1 MGSLLLTV
9 LLLNQNNQVK
19 NHTSGSAL
27 SVSHPSLPFLSQ
39 WWRNLWYNLNDSP
52 PSLLKC
58 SLPPSIFG
66 REVRV
71 VSLVPRLSFPALCP
85 SESGSLP
92 GSGFCVGHD
101 SGQYSPPTSC
111 CLLNNGLPAGTGIET
126 CLFSLHNI
134 ITQSRINK
142 CFRIPCWLRW

>member
-1 MGSLLLTV
+1 MGSLFLNV

-27 SVSHPSLPFLSQ
+27 SVNHPSPRLLSQ

-52 PSLLKC
+52 PFLRKC

-66 REVRV
+66 RVSI
-71 VSLVPRLSFPALCP
+71 VSLVPCLSFPALCP

-101 SGQYSPPTSC
+101 SGQRSPPTSC
-111 CLLNNGLPAGTGIET
+111 CLLNNGLPAGKGIDM

-142 CFRIPCWLRW
+142 CFTFPCWLRW